1 MHLARPKQQPLGNA
15 AAESISL
22 TAWANPGSLE
32 HSVTPSKDLA
42 AIVTTA
48 LEEAMRER
56 GRLNVLIAGR
66 TGVGKSTLVNAVFQ
80 GRLAETGQG
89 RPVTTTTREIT
100 KEGFPL
106 AIWDTRGLELGAFQE
121 TVHALVALIAE
132 RAKTGDARR
141 HIHVAWLCIHEDSRR
156 VQDVE
161 IALHHALAT
170 YMPVVGVITKAR
182 ADQGFRAEVQRLLP
196 DARNVVRVR
205 ALEEVLDGGH
215 TLPPMGLTD
224 LVELTAEVIPEGLRR
239 ALAAAQK
246 ASVDQKRRVAHGIV
260 GVSATAAAAAGATPI
275 PFSDAVLL
283 VPIQI
288 SMLAG
293 ISSAFGLDP
302 SAAFLSVLVA
312 AATGSTGATLGGR
325 AIVGALLKLIPGA
338 GTIVG
343 GVVSGATAAALTTT
357 LGELYTATLVA
368 VFRESHGEAPDVG
381 VVEREFKRRLGVRTR
396 S

>member
-1 MHLARPKQQPLGNA
+1 M
-15 AAESISL
+15 
-22 TAWANPGSLE
+22 
-32 HSVTPSKDLA
+32 TPSKDVA
-42 AIVTTA
+42 AVVKTA

-121 TVHALVALIAE
+121 TIDALVTLIAG
-132 RAKTGDARR
+132 RAKEADARR
-141 HIHVAWLCIHEDSRR
+141 HIHVAWLCLHEDSRR

-161 IALHHALAT
+161 IALHHALAIH
-170 YMPVVGVITKAR
+170 MPVVGVITKAR

-246 ASVDQKRRVAHGIV
+246 ASVGQKRRVAHGIV
-260 GVSATAAAAAGATPI
+260 GVSAAGATPI
-275 PFSDAVLL
+275 PFSDAILL

-288 SMLAG
+288 SMLAS
-293 ISSAFGLDP
+293 ISSAFGLDH

-312 AATGSTGATLGGR
+312 AATGSTGTTLVGR
-325 AIVGALLKLIPGA
+325 AIVGGLLKLIPGG

-343 GVVSGATAAALTTT
+343 GAISGATAAALTTT
-357 LGELYTATLVA
+357 LGELYTTTLVA
-368 VFRESHGEAPDVG
+368 VFRESKGEAPDASA
-381 VVEREFKRRLGVRTR
+381 VEREFKRRLGLRG
-396 S
+396 SS